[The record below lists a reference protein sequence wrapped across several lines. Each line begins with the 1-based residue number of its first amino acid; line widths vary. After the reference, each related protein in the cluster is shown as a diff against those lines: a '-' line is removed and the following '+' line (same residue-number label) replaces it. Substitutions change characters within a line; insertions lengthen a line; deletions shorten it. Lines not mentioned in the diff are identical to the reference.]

1 METGRKTQA
10 AMKTIPVIKN
20 PCRCWGRLS
29 LFSTVS
35 ALCLFNLLSAAVS
48 LAQDAASVEGLGKGE
63 RDTMRLESRMEGR
76 EERILDVRVNDQKI
90 GYEERKIRLERRDD
104 ERLRAEE
111 ALRDREERFE
121 QEEEKARERARKRE
135 AENVRRKKRTV
146 DILPHF

>member
-1 METGRKTQA
+1 
-10 AMKTIPVIKN
+10 
-20 PCRCWGRLS
+20 
-29 LFSTVS
+29 
-35 ALCLFNLLSAAVS
+35 
-48 LAQDAASVEGLGKGE
+48 
-63 RDTMRLESRMEGR
+63 MEGR

-111 ALRDREERFE
+111 ALRDRAERFE